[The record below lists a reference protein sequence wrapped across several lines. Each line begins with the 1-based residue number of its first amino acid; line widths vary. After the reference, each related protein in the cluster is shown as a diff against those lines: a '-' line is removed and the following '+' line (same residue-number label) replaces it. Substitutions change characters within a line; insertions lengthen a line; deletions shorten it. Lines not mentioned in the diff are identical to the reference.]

1 MPVPDVS
8 VQTSSSSVGRGGVDV
23 WSCVEAGGGTSERML
38 PPFFWLIFSRH
49 SSASQR

>member
-23 WSCVEAGGGTSERML
+23 WSCVEARLIERIADGLHWL
-38 PPFFWLIFSRH
+38 PPFFLAVIFSF
-49 SSASQR
+49 